1 MPINLKPIKARNAL
15 TSTYGK
21 NIAINPYQGCVFAC
35 EFCSAIKMNYFTG
48 RVRKKWDATGWGEW
62 VDYKTNLVELLHKER
77 EKVRKS
83 KIYFGNATDIYMPIE
98 RKLKLVPPILEFFL
112 ENPPLELEVQTRGT
126 SRDVKRDIPLLQ
138 ELSKKTSVL
147 VSYSIHTDRDDVKK
161 IFEPKAPSLI
171 ERERGL
177 KSYFEGGI
185 ETRLSCMP
193 ILPLD
198 PENYAERFAK
208 YVTKRVWIASMN
220 HKQLTNG
227 LFKKYFPEWLDERVV
242 EKAMKQTQAEFKD
255 RGVEC
260 FYASLEPKAKRER
273 WEKRKS
279 KIIDRKAKSNVKT
292 ETESIQPKLFN

>member
-1 MPINLKPIKARNAL
+1 MPFELKPSQAKNAL
-15 TSTYGK
+15 SSTYGK

-48 RVRKKWDATGWGEW
+48 RVEEKWDATGWGEW
-62 VDYKTNLVELLHKER
+62 IDYKTNLVELLHKER
-77 EKVRKS
+77 EKVRRS

-161 IFEPKAPSLI
+161 VFEPKAPSLI
-171 ERERGL
+171 ERKRGL
-177 KSYFEGGI
+177 KLYFEAGI

-193 ILPLD
+193 ILPLN

-208 YVTKRVWIASMN
+208 YITKWVWIASMN
-220 HKQLTNG
+220 HKQLTQG
-227 LFKKYFPEWLDERVV
+227 LFRKHFPEWLDERVV
-242 EKAMKQTQAEFKD
+242 EKAMKRTQKEFQK
-255 RGVEC
+255 RGVDC
-260 FYASLEPKAKRER
+260 RYRSIEPKAKRKR
-273 WEKRKS
+273 WVKRQS
-279 KIIDRKAKSNVKT
+279 KIKNRKAKSAKN
-292 ETESIQPKLFN
+292 SNLPNNQPTLF